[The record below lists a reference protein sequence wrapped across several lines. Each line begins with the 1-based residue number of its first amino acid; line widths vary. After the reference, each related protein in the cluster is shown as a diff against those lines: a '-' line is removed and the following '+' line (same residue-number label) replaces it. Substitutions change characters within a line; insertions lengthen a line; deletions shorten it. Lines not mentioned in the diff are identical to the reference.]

1 MKSVCA
7 YEKLKQ
13 TMPAIFATALG
24 LFAFSPELFA
34 ETPTASATKAVVF
47 LGDSLTAGLG
57 VERSEAF
64 PALVAEKIHAASL
77 PFEVENAGLSGD
89 TSAGGLRRI
98 DWLLQRRIDLLVLEL
113 GANDGLRGLDL
124 KSMKTN
130 LQAIIDKTKAKNPEV
145 KIVLAGMQ
153 VPPNLGPDYAAGFQ
167 RVYNELAAENK
178 ATLIPFLLEGVGGHR
193 ELNQPDLIHPNPAGH
208 RIVADLVWRTLE
220 PILRQS

>member
-7 YEKLKQ
+7 YEKSKQ
-13 TMPAIFATALG
+13 TMPAIFAIALG
-24 LFAFSPELFA
+24 LFAFSPALFA
-34 ETPTASATKAVVF
+34 ETPAPGTTKRVVF

-64 PALVAEKIHAASL
+64 PALVAEKIRAASL

-98 DWLLQRRIDLLVLEL
+98 DWLLQRRIDLLVIEL

-124 KSMKTN
+124 KSMKAN
-130 LQAIIDKTKAKNPEV
+130 LQAIIDKTKAKNPQV

-153 VPPNLGPDYAAGFQ
+153 VPPNLGPEYASGFQ

-193 ELNQPDLIHPNPAGH
+193 ELNQPDLIHPTPAGH
-208 RIVADLVWRTLE
+208 RIIADLVWRTLE